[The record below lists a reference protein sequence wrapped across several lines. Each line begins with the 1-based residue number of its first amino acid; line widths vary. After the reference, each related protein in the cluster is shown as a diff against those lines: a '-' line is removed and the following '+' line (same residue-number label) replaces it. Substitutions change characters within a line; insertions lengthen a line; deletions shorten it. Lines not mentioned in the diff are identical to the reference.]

1 MFYNPRA
8 ELVIIII
15 LTELMTST
23 QVVEM
28 SVTFTYN
35 CPFQGFPY
43 LVNQIICM
51 VDKGIVSVYVP
62 VY

>member
-28 SVTFTYN
+28 SVTFTDN
-35 CPFQGFPY
+35 CPFQDFPY

>member
-1 MFYNPRA
+1 MFYNPRS

-28 SVTFTYN
+28 SVTFTDNY
-35 CPFQGFPY
+35 PFQDFPY